1 MRTQPETRARSSQ
14 EAGKRALNLRG
25 SKANQ
30 ACISRLGIF
39 PWIEYVGTDD
49 NIADL
54 PSRGEFELLRW
65 LGGPNSYRPA
75 VFPPRS
81 AFTGLLQPLNGL
93 GISTTV
99 V

>member
-1 MRTQPETRARSSQ
+1 MYSLVKGYCGAADSAR
-14 EAGKRALNLRG
+14 LVNVFHTT
-25 SKANQ
+25 
-30 ACISRLGIF
+30 ISRLGIF